1 MLKKELE
8 GIMSRYIFMICLSH
22 SVYINFKVGL
32 FKDSIDYVVRDSE
45 LYFHF
50 ISHSYSNFLFYFNF
64 LILNLR
70 LEVSIMS
77 YITVIYP
84 SHVKITVIQSCI
96 TQKNIESSGIM
107 ILYSMF
113 TIC

>member
-32 FKDSIDYVVRDSE
+32 FKDSIDYVIRDSE

-50 ISHSYSNFLFYFNF
+50 ISHSYSNF

-77 YITVIYP
+77 YITVTYP
-84 SHVKITVIQSCI
+84 SHVKITVTQSCI
-96 TQKNIESSGIM
+96 T
-107 ILYSMF
+107 
-113 TIC
+113 